1 MYLPNAQLPVHFPR
15 PMKFFL
21 PALFLFVLGLGNILV
36 GYYKE
41 LQYTQ
46 VYKELSESAP
56 MPIIPSAISRIQ
68 AVPLAQDRHVRRQM
82 EANERRNL
90 YRLVGFGGKAFMCLS
105 VVLFSLAALC
115 RVGCESSNDKAR
127 QA

>member
-1 MYLPNAQLPVHFPR
+1 MLAMR

-41 LQYTQ
+41 LQYSQ
-46 VYKELSESAP
+46 VYEELAQTAP
-56 MPIIPSAISRIQ
+56 MPILPSAISRIE
-68 AVPLAQDRHVRRQM
+68 AVPLAQDRHLRRQI

-105 VVLFSLAALC
+105 VVLFTVSGVC
-115 RVGCESSNDKAR
+115 RLVYDPCSERSSS
-127 QA
+127 

>member
-1 MYLPNAQLPVHFPR
+1 MNLPR

-46 VYKELSESAP
+46 VYEELTETAP
-56 MPIIPSAISRIQ
+56 MPILPSAISRIQ
-68 AVPLAQDRHVRRQM
+68 AVPIAQDRHVRRQM

-90 YRLVGFGGKAFMCLS
+90 YRLVGFGGKAFLCMS
-105 VVLFSLAALC
+105 VILFSLAAVC
-115 RVGCESSNDKAR
+115 RVVCEPSNQKTR